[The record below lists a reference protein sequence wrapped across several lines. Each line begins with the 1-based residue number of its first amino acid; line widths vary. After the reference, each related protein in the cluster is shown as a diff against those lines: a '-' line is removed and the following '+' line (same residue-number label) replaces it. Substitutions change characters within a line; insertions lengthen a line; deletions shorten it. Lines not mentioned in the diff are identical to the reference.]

1 MSDLRVSEVGVT
13 VAVDGPAPAIAR
25 RPATLQVAEV
35 GLTAAVGGTAPVITR
50 RPATLQ
56 VAEVGVVS
64 AIITDRPETAVQTG
78 EVIGVSGF
86 LTSPL
91 IIG

>member
-13 VAVDGPAPAIAR
+13 VAVDGTAPAVARRPATLRLSEVGLTAAVGGTAPAIAR
-25 RPATLQVAEV
+25 RPATLQVS
-35 GLTAAVGGTAPVITR
+35 
-50 RPATLQ
+50 
-56 VAEVGVVS
+56 EVGVVS

-78 EVIGVSGF
+78 EVIGAGMF
-86 LTSPL
+86 LTSSL

>member
-1 MSDLRVSEVGVT
+1 MSDLRISEVGVT
-13 VAVDGPAPAIAR
+13 VAVDTPAPVITR
-25 RPATLQVAEV
+25 RPATLQVSEV
-35 GLTAAVGGTAPVITR
+35 GLTAAIDGPVPVITR

>member
-13 VAVDGPAPAIAR
+13 VAVDTPVPAIAR
-25 RPATLQVAEV
+25 RPATLQVSEV
-35 GLTAAVGGTAPVITR
+35 GLTAAIDGTAPVITR

-56 VAEVGVVS
+56 IAEIGIVA
-64 AIITDRPETAVQTG
+64 AIVTERPETAVQSG
-78 EVIGVSGF
+78 EVVGVGRF

>member
-1 MSDLRVSEVGVT
+1 VSDLRVSEVGVT
-13 VAVDGPAPAIAR
+13 VAVDTPAPAVAR
-25 RPATLQVAEV
+25 RPATLQLSEV
-35 GLTAAVGGTAPVITR
+35 GLTAAVGGLAPVITR

-56 VAEVGVVS
+56 VSEVGIVS
-64 AIITDRPETAVQTG
+64 AIIMDRPETTLQAG
-78 EVIGVSGF
+78 GAGMF

>member
-13 VAVDGPAPAIAR
+13 VAVDGTAPAIAR
-25 RPATLQVAEV
+25 RPATLQVTEV
-35 GLTAAVGGTAPVITR
+35 GLTAAIDGPAPVITR

-56 VAEVGVVS
+56 VTEVGIVS
-64 AIITDRPETAVQTG
+64 AIITDRPETAVQSG
-78 EVIGVSGF
+78 EVIGVGRF